1 MHGKRAGLCDM
12 ALRGCER
19 IGIARAAHHQP
30 RTQRRDACL
39 FGRAADLGEKMAL
52 FEAFGGMCGDAGV
65 GELDG
70 ILNARGL
77 LGAKE
82 TPEMRACAA
91 RALGLVGTR
100 AAVGSLQKAADTKDV
115 VVRSAVAR
123 AMRGGT

>member
-1 MHGKRAGLCDM
+1 
-12 ALRGCER
+12 
-19 IGIARAAHHQP
+19 
-30 RTQRRDACL
+30 
-39 FGRAADLGEKMAL
+39 MAL
-52 FEAFGGMCGDAGV
+52 FEAFGGLCGDAGV
-65 GELDG
+65 AELDG

-100 AAVGSLQKAADTKDV
+100 TAMAALQNSAEIKDV

-123 AMRGGT
+123 AMRGGA

>member
-1 MHGKRAGLCDM
+1 
-12 ALRGCER
+12 
-19 IGIARAAHHQP
+19 
-30 RTQRRDACL
+30 
-39 FGRAADLGEKMAL
+39 
-52 FEAFGGMCGDAGV
+52 MCGDAGV
-65 GELDG
+65 GELDA

-100 AAVGSLQKAADTKDV
+100 AALAALQKAVDAKDV

-123 AMRGGT
+123 ALRGGA